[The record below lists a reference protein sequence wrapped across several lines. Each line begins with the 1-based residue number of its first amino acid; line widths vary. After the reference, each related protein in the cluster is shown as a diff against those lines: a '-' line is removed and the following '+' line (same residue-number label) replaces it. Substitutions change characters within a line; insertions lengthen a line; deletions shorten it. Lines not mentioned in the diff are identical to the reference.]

1 MNFSSHCSQIQSV
14 AAAATDYTCSVVCQL
29 RVPHT
34 PAASQNLCE
43 NFHNRGG
50 PPLHIPTVISLRY
63 HLQP

>member
-1 MNFSSHCSQIQSV
+1 MILLFQDIMQICIWKESVV

-29 RVPHT
+29 RVTHT

-50 PPLHIPTVISLRY
+50 PPSTTQL
-63 HLQP
+63 